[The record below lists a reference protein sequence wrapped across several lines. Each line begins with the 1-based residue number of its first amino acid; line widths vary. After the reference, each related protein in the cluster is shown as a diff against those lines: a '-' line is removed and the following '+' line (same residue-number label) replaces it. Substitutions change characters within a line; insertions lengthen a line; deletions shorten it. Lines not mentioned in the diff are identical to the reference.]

1 MGERVI
7 RVTGKGQIKVKPD
20 MTRITLTLEN
30 TREQYGETLEASA
43 KDTETMKGL
52 LEEQGFAPG
61 DVKTLSFK
69 IDMENKSYQDG
80 NGSWKT
86 RFVGYKYRHVMKVEF
101 PSDNDRLGK
110 ILYLLANN
118 GALRPEFR
126 FSFFVKDAEASKNEL
141 LGKAVAD
148 AKAKAEVLAT
158 AADVRLKEIASIDYS
173 WGEVNFEISPM
184 ERGMEL
190 MDCKMMASE
199 EACSYDI
206 DIEPDDIQVSDTVTV
221 VWNIG

>member
-1 MGERVI
+1 MGERVV

-20 MTRITLTLEN
+20 MTRITLALEN
-30 TREQYGETLEASA
+30 TRERYGEALEASA

-52 LEEQGFAPG
+52 LGEQGFAPG
-61 DVKTLSFK
+61 DVKTLSFT
-69 IDMENKSYQDG
+69 IDMENESYQDG
-80 NGSWKT
+80 NGRWKT

-110 ILYLLANN
+110 ILSVLANN
-118 GALRPEFR
+118 AAVRPEFR

-148 AKAKAEVLAT
+148 AKAKAEVLAM
-158 AADVRLKEIASIDYS
+158 AAGVRLQEIASIDYS
-173 WGEVNFEISPM
+173 WGEVDFEISPM
-184 ERGMEL
+184 KRGVEL

-199 EACSYDI
+199 EAGSYDI
-206 DIEPDDIQVSDTVTV
+206 DIEPDDIQISDTVTV